1 MSKSRIG
8 VFTPEDA
15 ARIHQAVLGRSSV
28 QPDLNVQRKYTTRK
42 LNYYVKML
50 AALPAATDPETGY
63 TQAMGLVVRYEQPVD
78 PESLNMEPA
87 EDVAENKIQVT
98 NRSTSFS
105 ASINDYIWVQ
115 DMGSEYAPLHSGGGQ
130 NNAGDECGCECIENG
145 DLILNGTEVALQ
157 YTVSLPE
164 LIWKQ
169 QYGTIKLPAGDY
181 TLTWNPGRQLWVLDI
196 GDLLIATFNDGSDA
210 TNLTTMDGEITLSFP
225 TGTADCCIDSE
236 LDVCVDGTVP
246 QPEGNI
252 GVVTGFGYGYDNG
265 YIDGYANAPYDD
277 RVIFAGST
285 GTASGTGIYQQFG
298 TGTYLAPGTGTYGEN
313 TGTGTGT
320 GTFMWSDY
328 EEGFYSG
335 YKRGYYLGYQY
346 GQAALAGTGTAPGT
360 GTSPG
365 AGTGVG
371 GP

>member
-130 NNAGDECGCECIENG
+130 NNAGDECGCDCEEEGNLTVNG
-145 DLILNGTEVALQ
+145 VETMRTMRVSFPQLCFKQTNGK
-157 YTVSLPE
+157 
-164 LIWKQ
+164 IC
-169 QYGTIKLPAGDY
+169 LPAGNYLLVWDSNQNK
-181 TLTWNPGRQLWVLDI
+181 WRLDI
-196 GDLLIATFNDGSDA
+196 GDLLVAYYNDGTSA
-210 TNLTTMDGEITLSFP
+210 TLQTTMDGEITLTFP
-225 TGTADCCIDSE
+225 STGKPT
-236 LDVCVDGTVP
+236 LKLCVDGTVP
-246 QPEGNI
+246 VPEFNDGI
-252 GVVTGFGYGYDNG
+252 STGFSYGLDNG
-265 YIDGYANAPYDD
+265 FIDGYANAPYDD

-328 EEGFYSG
+328 EEGFYQGYKSG
-335 YKRGYYLGYQY
+335 YATGYKE
-346 GQAALAGTGTAPGT
+346 GQRQIAGTGTAPGT